1 VNIVD
6 SENTQK
12 LSNEYVISVGDIVE
26 GEVTNITKFG
36 AFVRIKEGYEGL
48 VHISEI
54 SNEFVTDISKY
65 VNVGD
70 KISVRILAAS
80 EKNKLELSI
89 KKAKQQEKDP
99 VLFLKKKT
107 KNSVFEEMMVS
118 FLKRSEEKQI
128 DLRRN
133 LKNKQGITKKRK

>member
-1 VNIVD
+1 VD

-99 VLFLKKKT
+99 VLFLKNLRKK
-107 KNSVFEEMMVS
+107 S
-118 FLKRSEEKQI
+118 FTLERATTMLSKE
-128 DLRRN
+128 
-133 LKNKQGITKKRK
+133 